1 MVLTGVYIIVI
12 VSDWQLGDNY
22 ELTSQ
27 KYYTLRLPPERL
39 REPGTGGLVG
49 TRHPEFYSDCK
60 KTTMRNIKQ
69 FYELNVL

>member
-27 KYYTLRLPPERL
+27 KYYPLADFLLGPDTKSFILIVKSPQWE
-39 REPGTGGLVG
+39 
-49 TRHPEFYSDCK
+49 
-60 KTTMRNIKQ
+60 I
-69 FYELNVL
+69 LNSFMS